1 MIPED
6 YTESFKALDR
16 AADALESARHNLN
29 GKFYTATAN
38 RAYYACY
45 YCIISLLYTKGIYSK
60 THQGARS
67 KFSEL
72 FIKPA
77 TFPIRLAASIATL
90 YDFRQEADYDL
101 DADIT
106 EQEAEFLIEKAN
118 ELYVLTSSYLAQL
131 SAE

>member
-29 GKFYTATAN
+29 GKYYTATAN

-77 TFPIRLAASIATL
+77 TFPIHLVQALPHFMIFDKKLTMIWMPTL
-90 YDFRQEADYDL
+90 RNR
-101 DADIT
+101 
-106 EQEAEFLIEKAN
+106 K
-118 ELYVLTSSYLAQL
+118 L
-131 SAE
+131 SP

>member
-16 AADALESARHNLN
+16 ASDALDSARHNLN

-38 RAYYACY
+38 RAYYSCY
-45 YCIISLLYTKGIYSK
+45 YCIISLLYTKKIYSK
-60 THQGARS
+60 THQGARA

-72 FIKPA
+72 FIKSEI
-77 TFPIRLAASIATL
+77 FPIHLAEYIATL

-106 EQEAEFLIEKAN
+106 EQEAQSLIEKAN
-118 ELYVLTSSYLAQL
+118 ELYVLTSS
-131 SAE
+131 